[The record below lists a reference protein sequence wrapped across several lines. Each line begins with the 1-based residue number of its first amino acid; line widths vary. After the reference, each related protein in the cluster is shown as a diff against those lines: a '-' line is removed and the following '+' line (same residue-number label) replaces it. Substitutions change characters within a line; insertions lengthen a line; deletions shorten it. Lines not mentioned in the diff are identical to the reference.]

1 MARSKKTS
9 MRLRP
14 GTGSRSKGSGRNVRA
29 SKRYT
34 PPVPISKK
42 KSRPWVAVVLL
53 ALLGLGILVILLN
66 YLTVLPGGASN
77 WYLLLGLALMAG
89 GFLVAT
95 RYR

>member
-9 MRLRP
+9 MRVQP
-14 GTGSRSKGSGRNVRA
+14 GTGTKPKGAGRKVKA

-42 KSRPWVAVVLL
+42 KSRPWVAVVLF
-53 ALLGLGILVILLN
+53 ALLGLGVLVILLN

-89 GFLVAT
+89 GFLAAT

>member
-9 MRLRP
+9 MRAP
-14 GTGSRSKGSGRNVRA
+14 AGAGGRAKAAGRKVGA

-34 PPVPISKK
+34 PPVPMSSKR
-42 KSRPWVAVVLL
+42 SRPWVAVVLF
-53 ALLGLGILVILLN
+53 ALLGLGVLVILLN
-66 YLTVLPGGASN
+66 YLIVLPGGASN

-89 GFLVAT
+89 GFLMAT

>member
-9 MRLRP
+9 MRAP
-14 GTGSRSKGSGRNVRA
+14 GGGGGRSKGAGRNVGA

-34 PPVPISKK
+34 PPVPMSRKR
-42 KSRPWVAVVLL
+42 SRPWVAVALF
-53 ALLGLGILVILLN
+53 ALLGLGVLVILLN
-66 YLTVLPGGASN
+66 YLIVLPGGASN

-89 GFLVAT
+89 GFLMAT